1 MKVVGK
7 QCSWNMGIGISLGL
21 HHVTALSSTRQLQA
35 INLYHYPIYGNTTQL
50 SNTTGFQLKFAQ
62 PVAGLKREL
71 VRGGAV
77 HGKVL
82 ENGKGVRGNKNWVKM
97 WGSNCI
103 KLVFG
108 LVFPNPVCGAKI
120 ASAGAKTSKIF

>member
-71 VRGGAV
+71 VRGGGRCTARCW
-77 HGKVL
+77 KM
-82 ENGKGVRGNKNWVKM
+82 EKGFVE
-97 WGSNCI
+97 I
-103 KLVFG
+103 KIG
-108 LVFPNPVCGAKI
+108 
-120 ASAGAKTSKIF
+120 